1 MNSSTIGVMELM
13 KTHLWIKGETN
24 MTTRPKNWRQDLI
37 QLEVKKPTVDVK
49 LTERELKYL
58 IETLEV
64 NEVFYKESIEEE
76 QERGNEP
83 SDFDVTMLDLLTRLH
98 ELRGDF

>member
-1 MNSSTIGVMELM
+1 
-13 KTHLWIKGETN
+13 

-37 QLEVKKPTVDVK
+37 DIEVDSWSDLTVSKPTVEVK
-49 LTERELKYL
+49 LTNKELKYL
-58 IETLEV
+58 IETLEI
-64 NEVFYKESIEEE
+64 NEVFYKESIKEE

-83 SDFDVTMLDLLTRLH
+83 SDFDMTMLDLLTRLQ

>member
-1 MNSSTIGVMELM
+1 
-13 KTHLWIKGETN
+13 
-24 MTTRPKNWRQDLI
+24 MTTRPKNWRKDLI
-37 QLEVKKPTVDVK
+37 DIEVERPTVEVK
-49 LTERELKYL
+49 LTDKELKYL

-64 NEVFYKESIEEE
+64 NEVFYKESIKEE

>member
-1 MNSSTIGVMELM
+1 
-13 KTHLWIKGETN
+13 

-37 QLEVKKPTVDVK
+37 NIEVEKKPTVEVK
-49 LTERELKYL
+49 LTTRELTLL
-58 IETLEV
+58 IEELEV
-64 NEVFYKESIEEE
+64 NKEVYEQMIREE

-83 SDFDVTMLDLLTRLH
+83 HPRHLEILDLLTRLH

>member
-1 MNSSTIGVMELM
+1 
-13 KTHLWIKGETN
+13 

-37 QLEVKKPTVDVK
+37 DIEVDSWSDITVEKPTVEVK
-49 LTERELKYL
+49 LTEKELKYL
-58 IETLEV
+58 IETLEI
-64 NEVFYKESIEEE
+64 NEVFYQESIKEE

-83 SDFDVTMLDLLTRLH
+83 SDFDVTMLDLLTRLQ

>member
-1 MNSSTIGVMELM
+1 
-13 KTHLWIKGETN
+13 

-37 QLEVKKPTVDVK
+37 EIEKKPTVEVK
-49 LTERELKYL
+49 LTNKELKYL
-58 IETLEV
+58 IETLEI
-64 NEVFYKESIEEE
+64 NEVFYKESIKEE

-83 SDFDVTMLDLLTRLH
+83 SDFDVTMLDLLTRLQ

>member
-1 MNSSTIGVMELM
+1 
-13 KTHLWIKGETN
+13 
-24 MTTRPKNWRQDLI
+24 MTTRPKNWRRDLI
-37 QLEVKKPTVDVK
+37 DIEVDSWSDITVEKPTVEVK
-49 LTERELKYL
+49 LTEKELKYL
-58 IETLEV
+58 IETLEI
-64 NEVFYKESIEEE
+64 NEDFYKESIKEE